1 MRLGYEVFRAV
12 SPHSSCD
19 LMAMKDGAVYRI
31 EVRTGYKTLD
41 GILRWPKRDSD
52 QLDIYA
58 VVFGDSVTYSPE
70 LP

>member
-1 MRLGYEVFRAV
+1 
-12 SPHSSCD
+12 
-19 LMAMKDGAVYRI
+19 MAMKDGAVYRI